1 MSLILRDQYSRSR
14 QRHMTSIVRTL
25 LFTAVVVGMSVIS
38 FRYGEEKSARDVT
51 TLKSQLLDLNKQ
63 LAIKDEAITTI
74 KAQTQTAIA
83 EYSQLQQDFEQAVP
97 QGDIVPLIKLLKK
110 QLDKGMKAER
120 LAFIIRSAQPPRN
133 CTNPETKRFVVSTP
147 LYQGPD
153 SSVGFANN
161 VITITAKGEAGKN
174 DQGQP
179 EAWFDTG
186 KPVRIDLTELGG
198 ETQTETGLLPLHHTM
213 VSGNREYRFTFAEG
227 PQSFILVTADSCDY
241 NE

>member
-1 MSLILRDQYSRSR
+1 MSLILRDQYSRTR
-14 QRHMTSIVRTL
+14 RRHIESTFRTVVIV
-25 LFTAVVVGMSVIS
+25 AMVIGMAIVA
-38 FRYGEEKSARDVT
+38 FHYGQEKAERDVA

-63 LAIKDEAITTI
+63 IAVKDETITELQ
-74 KAQTQTAIA
+74 AQTQTAIA
-83 EYSQLQQDFEQAVP
+83 EYSQMQQDFEQATP
-97 QGDIVPLIKLLKK
+97 QGDIVPLMDLIQK

-161 VITITAKGEAGKN
+161 VITITANGDSGKN

-186 KPVRIDLTELGG
+186 KPVTVSLTELGG
-198 ETQTETGLLPLHHTM
+198 ETKTETGLLPLHHTM
-213 VSGNREYRFTFAEG
+213 VSGHREYRFTFSEG
-227 PQSFILVTADSCDY
+227 PQSFMIVTADSCDY